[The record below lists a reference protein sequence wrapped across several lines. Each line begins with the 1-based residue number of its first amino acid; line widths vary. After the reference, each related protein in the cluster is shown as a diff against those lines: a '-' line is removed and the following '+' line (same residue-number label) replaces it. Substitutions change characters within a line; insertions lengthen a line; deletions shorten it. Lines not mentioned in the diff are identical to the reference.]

1 MISVWADPTVR
12 TFCAI
17 GIAIVAAC
25 ALAWLSGYILQRAA
39 ARRRRYRRLLLQLH
53 RSCRRAWIATLL
65 SGGIFGAVS
74 ATVDG
79 DGVWHAV
86 RHGLLLVLLG
96 TTAWMIIMMLFV
108 AEDAAL
114 QWLRVDVT
122 DNRRVRRVRTQV
134 SVLRRLTALV
144 VSVCAAAAALMTF
157 GELRTLG
164 ASLLFSASVVG
175 AIAGFAAQTTLSN
188 VFAGLQL
195 ALTDALRFDDV
206 VVVNG
211 EWGRVE
217 ELTLTNVVLRL
228 WDERR
233 LVLPTSYFTTNP
245 FQNWTRNE
253 ARILGDVIL
262 HLDYSAPLDEL
273 RAEARRLV
281 EASPLWDRREWV
293 LQVVDS
299 RPWSM
304 VVRVLASAADAPSS
318 WDLRCELREKLIGF
332 LRIYYPYALAHSPA
346 PVANGAV
353 DADTVRL
360 PHS

>member
-1 MISVWADPTVR
+1 MSMWADPLVR
-12 TFCAI
+12 TLSAI
-17 GIAIVAAC
+17 GIAAVS
-25 ALAWLSGYILQRAA
+25 ALAIAWLSGVVVQLA
-39 ARRRRYRRLLLQLH
+39 ARQRRYRRLLMQLH
-53 RSCRRAWIATLL
+53 RSCRRPWFAMLL
-65 SGGIFGAVS
+65 SAGIFGAVT
-74 ATVDG
+74 ATVRESG
-79 DGVWHAV
+79 ALRGV
-86 RHGLLLVLLG
+86 RHALLLILLG
-96 TTAWMIIMMLFV
+96 TTAWMIVKVLFV
-108 AEDAAL
+108 AEDTAL

-122 DNRRVRRVRTQV
+122 DNRRARRVRTQV
-134 SVLRRLTALV
+134 SVLRRLTALA

-175 AIAGFAAQTTLSN
+175 AIAGFAAQATLSN

-299 RPWSM
+299 TPWSM

-332 LRIYYPYALAHSPA
+332 LRIYYPYALAHFPV
-346 PVANGAV
+346 PVANGAAG
-353 DADTVRL
+353 ADTVRL
-360 PHS
+360 PP

>member
-1 MISVWADPTVR
+1 MIVKV
-12 TFCAI
+12 
-17 GIAIVAAC
+17 
-25 ALAWLSGYILQRAA
+25 
-39 ARRRRYRRLLLQLH
+39 
-53 RSCRRAWIATLL
+53 
-65 SGGIFGAVS
+65 
-74 ATVDG
+74 
-79 DGVWHAV
+79 
-86 RHGLLLVLLG
+86 
-96 TTAWMIIMMLFV
+96 LFV

-134 SVLRRLTALV
+134 SVLRRLTALA

-175 AIAGFAAQTTLSN
+175 AIAGFAAQATLSN

-299 RPWSM
+299 TPWSM

-346 PVANGAV
+346 PVANGSA
-353 DADTVRL
+353 DADTVHL
-360 PHS
+360 PHI